1 MNKHLG
7 TLIGLGLDLEL
18 FYTLSVSKWEVS
30 LQGYNTEDLAN
41 YLISMGFIKYD
52 YLYEDTTVM
61 SLMEEL
67 NLNSMEIKVLLN
79 QLHVEK
85 FVTIKEGINHKLIF
99 LR

>member
-1 MNKHLG
+1 MLLKLKQAIIISQNLSENKCG
-7 TLIGLGLDLEL
+7 
-18 FYTLSVSKWEVS
+18 
-30 LQGYNTEDLAN
+30 
-41 YLISMGFIKYD
+41 
-52 YLYEDTTVM
+52 TTVM

-85 FVTIKEGINHKLIF
+85 FVTIREGINHKLIF

>member
-1 MNKHLG
+1 MQNLKQAIINRQNLSENKCG
-7 TLIGLGLDLEL
+7 
-18 FYTLSVSKWEVS
+18 
-30 LQGYNTEDLAN
+30 
-41 YLISMGFIKYD
+41 
-52 YLYEDTTVM
+52 TTVM

-85 FVTIKEGINHKLIF
+85 FVTIREGINHKLIF

>member
-1 MNKHLG
+1 
-7 TLIGLGLDLEL
+7 
-18 FYTLSVSKWEVS
+18 
-30 LQGYNTEDLAN
+30 
-41 YLISMGFIKYD
+41 
-52 YLYEDTTVM
+52 M

-85 FVTIKEGINHKLIF
+85 FVTIREGINHKLIF